1 MTLQASA
8 ETYLFLMT
16 RHATITKI
24 TIIKKV
30 ADTVMITS
38 KVELSAFLLSVTA
51 ISVVELE
58 VVMCV
63 DIVVVMTYIGG
74 ATCMVES
81 ALVSSCE

>member
-1 MTLQASA
+1 
-8 ETYLFLMT
+8 MT

-24 TIIKKV
+24 TIITKA

-63 DIVVVMTYIGG
+63 DIVVVMTCIAG
-74 ATCMVES
+74 AACMVEI